1 MKFAKKTEDVLN
13 EQVMKEI
20 WSAHLYLSM
29 SSWFES
35 QGLRGFA
42 NWMRVQYQEEM
53 THAIKIFD
61 YIISRGGRALVKPI
75 DVVPSEWKGIKQI
88 FEDTYNHECVVTES
102 IHNCYNVAAESK
114 DYAATN
120 MLQWFVDEQVEE
132 EQNVIEI
139 LDQLKLIGDNGQA
152 IYLLD
157 KELATRVFV
166 DSTKPS
172 AN

>member
-61 YIISRGGRALVKPI
+61 YIHSRGGRALVKPI
-75 DVVPSEWKGIKQI
+75 DVVLPSGRGLNRYLKILI
-88 FEDTYNHECVVTES
+88 IT
-102 IHNCYNVAAESK
+102 NVS
-114 DYAATN
+114 Y
-120 MLQWFVDEQVEE
+120 
-132 EQNVIEI
+132 
-139 LDQLKLIGDNGQA
+139 
-152 IYLLD
+152 
-157 KELATRVFV
+157 
-166 DSTKPS
+166 
-172 AN
+172 